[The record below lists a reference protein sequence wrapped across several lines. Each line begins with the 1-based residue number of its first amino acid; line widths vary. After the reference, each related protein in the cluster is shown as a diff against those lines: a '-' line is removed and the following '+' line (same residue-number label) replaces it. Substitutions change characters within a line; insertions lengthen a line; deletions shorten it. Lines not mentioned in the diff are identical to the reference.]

1 MNDKLK
7 KLYDERLK
15 IDTDQRKLLETAD
28 KEKRGLTP
36 DEETNYQNMDKRF
49 NELNVEIK
57 TEETKESRMKEHANR
72 AAMFSQPQNDPI
84 LPEPTPQGDKREA
97 EKEKRAAERRKD
109 PIKNGIAEWR
119 GSPEY
124 IEAFRNV
131 LSGHMSAKE
140 ARNDLPVE
148 LRRTLQADKDVVG
161 GFLVVPEAFMTDL
174 IQDLKDQVWIRQLA
188 RNIAMPRADRIAW
201 PVLDDTF
208 DDSDWTAELKTGSE
222 DATMDFEKMSLSPH
236 PSAKRV
242 KVSGTLIG
250 KSSIDIEALVR
261 TELGYKF
268 GITEEKAFL
277 TGGGGG
283 QPMGVFTAAPA
294 GGLGISTGRDVS
306 TGNTTTEIKAD
317 NLIDVKYSLK
327 AQWRKNATWIF
338 HRDAIKMIR
347 KLKTGAGDYLWK
359 PGISSDKPDTIL
371 DFPIRESEYAPSTF
385 TSGLYVGILGD
396 FSYYLI
402 VTALDMRVAVLNE
415 LYAETNEIGYI
426 GRMEVDG
433 APIRENAFARVKLA

>member
-15 IDTDQRKLLETAD
+15 IDSDQKQLLETAD
-28 KEKRGLTP
+28 NEKRGLTP
-36 DEETNYQNMDKRF
+36 DEETNYQNMDQQFAKV
-49 NELNVEIK
+49 NAEIK
-57 TEETKESRMKEHANR
+57 VEETKENRAKEHERR
-72 AAMFSQPQNDPI
+72 ALEFKEIQNDPVKSQPQKQ
-84 LPEPTPQGDKREA
+84 EREMDA
-97 EKEKRAAERRKD
+97 DAEKRAIERRKD
-109 PIKNGIAEWR
+109 PIRNGIDEWR
-119 GSPEY
+119 SRPEY
-124 IEAFRNV
+124 VNAFRSV
-131 LSGHMSAKE
+131 LMGQMSAKE
-140 ARNDLPVE
+140 ARTDLPVE
-148 LRRTLQADKDVVG
+148 LRRTLQADKDTVG
-161 GFLVVPEAFMTDL
+161 GFLVVPEVFMTDL
-174 IQDLKDQVWIRQLA
+174 ISDLKDLVWMRQLA

-201 PVLDDTF
+201 PILDDTF
-208 DDSDWTAELKTGSE
+208 DDSNWTAELKTGSE
-222 DATMDFEKMSLSPH
+222 DAAMDFEKMSLSPH

-250 KSSIDIEALVR
+250 KSSIDVEALVR
-261 TELGYKF
+261 AELSYKF
-268 GITEEKAFL
+268 GITEERAFL
-277 TGGGGG
+277 TGDGGGK
-283 QPMGVFTAAPA
+283 PIGVFTAASA
-294 GGLGISTGRDVS
+294 GGLGITTGRDVS
-306 TGNTTTEIKAD
+306 TGNSATEIKAD

-359 PGISSDKPDTIL
+359 AGISSDRPDTIL

-385 TSGLYVGILGD
+385 TTGLYVGILGD

-433 APIRENAFARVKLA
+433 APIRENAFVRVKLA

>member
-1 MNDKLK
+1 MNAVLK
-7 KLYDERLK
+7 KLYEERLK
-15 IDTDQRKLLETAD
+15 IDADQRKLLETAD
-28 KEKRGLTP
+28 KEKRALTA
-36 DEETNYQNMDKRF
+36 DEETNYQNMDNRF
-49 NELNVEIK
+49 GEVSEEIK
-57 TEETKESRMKEHANR
+57 TEEVKEAREREHAER
-72 AAMFSQPQNDPI
+72 ALMFKEKQNEVI
-84 LPEPTPQGDKREA
+84 LPDPKPQDEKRSAEA
-97 EKEKRAAERRKD
+97 EKRAAERRKD
-109 PIKNGIAEWR
+109 PIRNGIAEWR
-119 GSPEY
+119 NSPEY
-124 IEAFRNV
+124 VNVFRSV
-131 LSGHMSAKE
+131 LLGQISAKE
-140 ARNDLPVE
+140 ARSDLPVE
-148 LRRTLQADKDVVG
+148 LRRTLQADKDTVG
-161 GFLVVPEAFMTDL
+161 GFLVVPEAFMADL
-174 IQDLKDQVWIRQLA
+174 IQDLKDQVWMRQLA

-208 DDSDWTAELKTGSE
+208 DDSNWTAELKTGAE
-222 DATMDFEKMSLSPH
+222 DAAMDFNKMSLSPH

-277 TGGGGG
+277 TGDGAGK
-283 QPMGVFTAAPA
+283 PIGVFTAASS

-306 TGNTTTEIKAD
+306 SGNTATEIKAD

-327 AQWRKNATWIF
+327 AQWRKNATWLF

-359 PGISSDKPDTIL
+359 AGLSSDKPDTIL
-371 DFPIRESEYAPSTF
+371 DFPVRESEYVPSTF
-385 TSGLYVGILGD
+385 TTGLYVGILGD
-396 FSYYLI
+396 FRYYLI